1 MYFKEFS
8 DWVSANEGYKG
19 SETEAKL
26 TPSHITHFSHQDK
39 KYKEEMFLTVNKWKC
54 LFVFLSSCFF
64 FCFFSC

>member
-54 LFVFLSSCFF
+54 LFCLVVCLFF
-64 FCFFSC
+64 HVRYIF

>member
-8 DWVSANEGYKG
+8 DWVSANEGNKG

-54 LFVFLSSCFF
+54 LFVFLFF
-64 FCFFSC
+64 FHVRYIF

>member
-54 LFVFLSSCFF
+54 LFVFLFF
-64 FCFFSC
+64 FFMLDIFF

>member
-26 TPSHITHFSHQDK
+26 TPSHITHFCHQDK
-39 KYKEEMFLTVNKWKC
+39 KYKEEMFLTVNK
-54 LFVFLSSCFF
+54 
-64 FCFFSC
+64 